1 MADVVTIVGGV
12 EYAVGDIAHVG
23 DLTRSTAWPYGCFEA
38 SWTVDLPP
46 NTYPRALTANAW
58 VEIWD
63 GPVRVWVG
71 YLSEP
76 VPGEPWT
83 CHAKGWYAAFAS
95 LLCLTADQ
103 STTSAVPNVVVPAAI
118 TRAGL
123 PITVVSTLPS
133 TSITSGDETVSA
145 NYVLPFMDA
154 WTSESGQRWSID
166 ADYRLTVAADP
177 TVARYVYD
185 STEALRGTADDDYVT
200 DAYPRFVATVDPVSG
215 DPTTYGLGHVAT
227 ASQPAGRRER
237 AMDVTSRGLMVTA
250 DANSLAQGQLDLNG
264 ARMGYTNGLDVV
276 YGELV
281 RPGGSPV
288 RLGLVKAGEMLTAFN
303 VADAS
308 GQVQLGMTADVVIG
322 RTTYRDGDSVLA
334 VQPVDMAAR
343 MFVDTLVALK
353 APGSFAGTAA

>member
-1 MADVVTIVGGV
+1 MAEVVAIVGGV
-12 EYAVGDIAHVG
+12 EYLLGDLANVG
-23 DLTRSTAWPYGCFEA
+23 DLVWSTAWSYGCFEA
-38 SWTVDLPP
+38 SWSLDLPP
-46 NTYPRALTANAW
+46 NTYPRALSANAQ

-83 CHAKGWYAAFAS
+83 CHAKGWYASFAS
-95 LLCLTADQ
+95 LLCLTADE

-118 TRAGL
+118 ARAGL
-123 PITVVSTLPS
+123 PITVASPLPS
-133 TSITSGDETVSA
+133 LSITSGDETISA
-145 NYVLPFMDA
+145 NYLLAFMDA
-154 WTSESGQRWSID
+154 WTSESGQRWGID

-177 TVARYVYD
+177 TTARYVYD

-200 DAYPRFVATVDPVSG
+200 DAYPRYVASLDVDGNPDSW
-215 DPTTYGLGHVAT
+215 GLGHVAT

-237 AMDVTSRGLMVTA
+237 AMDVTSRGLLTGP
-250 DANSLAQGQLDLNG
+250 DANTLAQGQLDLNG

-281 RPGGSPV
+281 RPGGSPA

-343 MFVDTLVALK
+343 TFVDTLAALK
-353 APGSFAGTAA
+353 TPGTFDGTAA